1 MKNRE
6 KYFEF
11 IDTFQNQRDFF
22 KCHEILEEIW
32 IEETKCETRKH
43 LSINLLLISVG
54 LYHWRN
60 KNFKGAIQVFEN
72 SLNNYDEVSME
83 MESIGIDSK
92 LLKKIVLDIVDN
104 LKNKQDY
111 REVFLPIYQQ
121 KNLKK

>member
-92 LLKKIVLDIVDN
+92 ILKKIVLDIVDN